1 MGDWVDVRGW
11 VESFTSFTA
20 SNTVGKLGGLH
31 PRLEP
36 VAEYAPGVATL
47 LTEVVMASV
56 VFGLIMG
63 TILGLLWIERKF
75 FARIMDRRGAT
86 MALRSL
92 WVGEGGERVDWYDD
106 LPFGTG
112 KPIRW
117 INQMLND
124 NAGSDS
130 SIHSV
135 GRVKDRSYHGI
146 WFLLPGLVQNVADG
160 MKFLTK
166 EWMVPKK
173 ADRFIFEV
181 APFII
186 ISSTV
191 LIFAFIPLGPH
202 IWSADPEM
210 SLIFLM
216 AIFGIA
222 PLGVFFAGWSSNNKY
237 TLLGGIR
244 SAAQLTAYEIPL
256 LVTVLSVAV
265 LCGTLNVMEIAEFQM
280 ASGVWNLFLLP
291 LGAALFLVTMI
302 AEVERIPFDMPEAE
316 AELVEG
322 WWTEYGGMR
331 WGLMFASEYL
341 RSYAAC
347 LLFAIFFLGGWEAPF
362 ADTTTNLIPNQDL
375 ILAGIAAALI
385 GLAVGMR
392 SEYPALL
399 APGPILFLSVLP
411 ATVWLLIKAYF
422 MFAIFVWIRASLH
435 RIRTDQILEF
445 GWRWLLP
452 LSIVNLALATWLRLS
467 VWDGGEWSLAV
478 PALISAIALV
488 LFIILGI
495 DEDKSQ
501 LQGRT
506 RPYSIYTEIGPAA
519 PGTKRR

>member
-1 MGDWVDVRGW
+1 MKDIYTVRTW
-11 VESFTSFTA
+11 VEELSQF
-20 SNTVGKLGGLH
+20 
-31 PRLEP
+31 
-36 VAEYAPGVATL
+36 VADKTIGQTPLSEYSDGVSVL
-47 LTEVVMASV
+47 MTESIMAV
-56 VFGLIMG
+56 TVFGIVMG
-63 TILGLLWIERKF
+63 TILALLWIERKF

-86 MALRSL
+86 MAIRSL
-92 WVGEGGERVDWYDD
+92 WVGEGGEHVDWYDE

-117 INQMLND
+117 LNSLLND
-124 NAGSDS
+124 TFGNSSDYETV
-130 SIHSV
+130 H
-135 GRVKDRSYHGI
+135 RTKDRGYHGI
-146 WFLLPGLVQNVADG
+146 WWMLPGLIQNVADG
-160 MKFLTK
+160 MKFMTK

-173 ADRFIFEV
+173 ADKFIFEV

-186 ISSTV
+186 ITSTV
-191 LIFAFIPLGPH
+191 MIYAFIPLSSN
-202 IWSADPEM
+202 IFAANPEV

-256 LVTVLSVAV
+256 LVTVLGVAV
-265 LCGTLNVMEIAEFQM
+265 LAGSLNIVEIVEFQIS
-280 ASGVWNLFLLP
+280 SGAWNIFLLP
-291 LGAALFLVTMI
+291 LGAALFLVTMV

-341 RSYAAC
+341 RCYAAC
-347 LLFAIFFLGGWEAPF
+347 LLFAIFFLGGWETPF
-362 ADTTTNLIPNQDL
+362 GDTIVAVLPYQDMV
-375 ILAGIAAALI
+375 LAAISAGLL
-385 GLAVGMR
+385 GLAIGMR
-392 SEYPALL
+392 SEYPVLL
-399 APGPILFLSVLP
+399 APIPTLFISVFP
-411 ATVWLLIKAYF
+411 PTGWLLIKAWVL
-422 MFAIFVWIRASLH
+422 FAVFVWIRASLH

-452 LSIVNLALATWLRLS
+452 LSLVNLAIAFWLRLS
-467 VWDGGEWSLAV
+467 VWEGDEWPLLIPSLITAV
-478 PALISAIALV
+478 ALV

-501 LQGRT
+501 LEGRS
-506 RPYSIYTEIGPAA
+506 RPYSVYTDVGPAA
-519 PGTKRR
+519 PGSHERSLEG